1 MPTKY
6 VTLRMTVEEALK
18 YGLIICE
25 CGHPL
30 NNHFGF
36 PTSLQPLENSNCAR
50 CDCPKYKPKP
60 RVGKFVKATV
70 THTKTSK
77 VISKP
82 KRKKV

>member
-1 MPTKY
+1 
-6 VTLRMTVEEALK
+6 MTVEEALK

-30 NNHFGF
+30 NNHYST
-36 PTSLQPLENSNCAR
+36 TSGCAR
-50 CDCPKYKPKP
+50 CECPKYHPRA